1 MQGKIFTIAC
11 AALLASCTSGQDG
24 DAAIGAVADPAN
36 WSTASSPASIT
47 DDATESRITDLLSRM
62 TLEQKVGQ
70 LIQADI
76 STIEPEDLHTY
87 QLGSLLAGGNS
98 GPYGNER
105 GSAADWDRMVREY
118 RAASLRP
125 AANGIAIPIIF
136 GVDAV
141 HGHNNIPEATIFPH
155 NIGLGAAR
163 DPDMIRRIGAATAAE
178 VSGSGIEWTFA
189 PTLAVPQDPRWG
201 RTYEG
206 YSSDPAIVAEY
217 ASAMVQG
224 LQGPLAAGTPLQNG
238 KVAATAKHFLADGGT
253 LGGKDQGDAVID
265 EAELIAVHGA
275 GYAPA
280 INEGALTVM
289 ASFSSW
295 NGVKHH
301 GNQSLLTGV
310 LKERMG
316 FEGFVVGDWN
326 GHGQVAACSVTDCAQ
341 AINAGLDMF
350 MAPDSWKGL
359 YKTTLRQARDGTI
372 SKERLDDAVRRILRV
387 KIKLDLLDNPMRDR
401 SNYAAI
407 GAPDHLALAR
417 EAVRKSLVMLKNN
430 GRILPIRPG
439 ANVLVTGPAADDI
452 AVQSGGWTISWQGTD
467 VTPADF
473 RNGRTIWQG
482 LSDAVRSAGGTAQLA
497 RDGKFKSRPDVAI
510 VVFGERPYA
519 EFQGDVPTLD
529 YQPSG
534 AQDLALIKHLRAQG
548 IPVVSVFLS
557 GRPMFTSPEINAS
570 NAFVA
575 AWLPGTQGDGLADV
589 LVAKKSG
596 KPAYDF
602 AGKLPYR
609 WPANAG
615 YPIDNPLFDRG
626 YGLTYAK
633 PGNVG
638 VLSEDPGI
646 DLAKAMN
653 VANFFAA
660 GRAAAPWS
668 LSITDA
674 GGKRPVDA
682 SSATSPARAITVKS
696 VDVNAQEDGKAFVFS
711 KQGSVSIEGPP
722 ANLRRQFDDGAA
734 LRIDW
739 RIDAKGTGPA
749 ALAFGDSTLS
759 LAGWLKTAPTG
770 RASSLIIPLRCF
782 ANSGAE
788 LETVGN
794 AFRVEGTKGLAFT
807 LLAVRIDAPSA
818 GSKCPPAKK
827 K

>member
-1 MQGKIFTIAC
+1 MQGKIFTVAC
-11 AALLASCTSGQDG
+11 ALLLASCTSSREG
-24 DAAIGAVADPAN
+24 DAALGAVADAAN
-36 WSTASSPASIT
+36 WPAANSPAAIT
-47 DDATESRITDLLSRM
+47 DDAAESRITDLLSRM
-62 TLEQKVGQ
+62 SVEQKVGQ

-76 STIEPEDLHTY
+76 STIKPEDLHTY
-87 QLGSLLAGGNS
+87 QLGSILAGGNS

-105 GSAADWDRMVREY
+105 GSAADWDRMVREF
-118 RAASLRP
+118 RTASLRP

-141 HGHNNIPEATIFPH
+141 HGHNNIPDATIFPH

-163 DPDMIRRIGAATAAE
+163 DPEMIRRIGAATAAE
-178 VSGSGIEWTFA
+178 VAGSGIEWTFA

-206 YSSDPAIVAEY
+206 YSSDPSIVAEY
-217 ASAMVQG
+217 ATEMVLG
-224 LQGPLAAGTPLQNG
+224 LQGTLEAGKPLQNG

-265 EAELIAVHGA
+265 EAELVSVHAA
-275 GYAPA
+275 GYPPA
-280 INEGALTVM
+280 IDAGALTVM

-301 GNQSLLTGV
+301 GNKSLLTDV
-310 LKERMG
+310 LKDRMG

-359 YKTTLRQARDGTI
+359 YETTLRQARDGTI
-372 SKERLDDAVRRILRV
+372 PQERLDDAVRRILRV
-387 KIKLDLLDNPMRDR
+387 KIKLDLLDNPMQDR

-430 GRILPIRPG
+430 GGILPIRPG

-452 AVQSGGWTISWQGTD
+452 AIQSGGWTISWQGTD
-467 VTPADF
+467 VTPDDF
-473 RNGRTIWQG
+473 KNGRTIWQG
-482 LSDAVRSAGGTAQLA
+482 LSDAIRSTGGTAQLA
-497 RDGKFKSRPDVAI
+497 PDGQFDSRPDVAI

-534 AQDLALIKHLRAQG
+534 AQDLALIKRLKAQG

-570 NAFVA
+570 DAFVA
-575 AWLPGTQGDGLADV
+575 AWLPGTQGQGLADV
-589 LVAKKSG
+589 MVAPESG

-602 AGKLPYR
+602 TGKLPFP
-609 WPANAG
+609 WPADAS
-615 YPIDNPLFDRG
+615 YPMDKPLFDRG
-626 YGLTYAK
+626 YGLTFAK

-653 VANFFAA
+653 VDNYFAA

-674 GGKRPVDA
+674 GGKRPVET
-682 SSATSPARAITVKS
+682 SSATSPGGAITVKS
-696 VDVNAQEDGKAFVFS
+696 VDVNAQEDGKAFIF
-711 KQGSVSIEGPP
+711 KGTGSASIEGPP

-739 RIDAKGTGPA
+739 RIDAKGTGST
-749 ALAFGDSTLS
+749 ALAFADSTVS
-759 LAGWLKTAPTG
+759 LADWIAAAPTG
-770 RASSLIIPLRCF
+770 KVSSLIIPLQCF
-782 ANSGAE
+782 AKNGTE
-788 LETVGN
+788 LENVGN
-794 AFRVEGTKGLAFT
+794 AFRLEGSKGLAFT
-807 LLAVRIDAPSA
+807 LLAVRIDTPGA

-827 K
+827 